1 MASAKIA
8 TTQNLAG
15 RFGWSGSGGVINEIR
30 FGVSLSNPVT
40 VFSLLSD
47 GR

>member
-8 TTQNLAG
+8 TTQKLAD
-15 RFGWSGSGGVINEIR
+15 RFEWSGSGGVINEIR
-30 FGVSLSNPVT
+30 FGASLSNPIN

-47 GR
+47 G